1 MLSNRTK
8 LIEEQIPRLRRYA
21 RALTRD
27 PVAADDLVQDALER
41 AWSRLHLWRSGSNMR
56 AWLFTILHNVHANQV
71 RAASIRPQL
80 TTLAEWEMSG
90 SQPATQEDRVMVRS
104 LAQAIDLLPDDQRI
118 TVLLIGLEELTYEEA
133 AKVLDVPIGT
143 IMSRLSRGR
152 ERLRRMMAGSEAP
165 VGAQKP

>member
-1 MLSNRTK
+1 MLSDRTK
-8 LIEEQIPRLRRYA
+8 LIEEQIPKLRRYA

-41 AWSRLHLWRSGSNMR
+41 AWGRLHLWRSGTNMR

-80 TTLAEWEMSG
+80 TTLAEWESSG
-90 SQPATQEDRVMVRS
+90 SHAASQEDRVMVRS
-104 LAQAIDLLPDDQRI
+104 LAQAIDLLPEEQRTI
-118 TVLLIGLEELTYEEA
+118 VLLIGLEELTYEEA

-152 ERLRRMMAGSEAP
+152 EKLRRLMAGNETP
-165 VGAQKP
+165 IGVQKT

>member
-1 MLSNRTK
+1 MIADRTK
-8 LIEEQIPRLRRYA
+8 LIAEQIPRLRRYA

-56 AWLFTILHNVHANQV
+56 AWLFTILHNIHANQV

-80 TTLAEWEMSG
+80 TTLADWETTG
-90 SQPATQEDRVMVRS
+90 SLAPTQEDRVMVRS
-104 LAQAIDLLPDDQRI
+104 LAQAIDFLPEEQRI
-118 TVLLIGLEELTYEEA
+118 VVLLIGLEELTYEEA
-133 AKVLDVPIGT
+133 SKVLDVPVGT

-152 ERLRRMMAGSEAP
+152 EKLRRLMAGSETP
-165 VGAQKP
+165 IGVQKS